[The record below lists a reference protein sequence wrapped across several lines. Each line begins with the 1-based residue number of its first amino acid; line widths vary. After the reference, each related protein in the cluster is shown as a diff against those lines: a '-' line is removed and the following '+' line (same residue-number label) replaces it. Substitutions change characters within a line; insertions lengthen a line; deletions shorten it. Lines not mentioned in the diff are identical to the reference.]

1 MFIGK
6 SEMKCRVTESQLQSM
21 ATIEQLA
28 TLANVGGTDARTCG
42 SIGREMLFNY
52 PVLTNFRLPP
62 ISNKVY
68 TAWKLPKGST
78 WMQVMHAEYTLMYL
92 MPPQGYIISGNQYT

>member
-6 SEMKCRVTESQLQSM
+6 SEIKCSVTENQLQSM

-28 TLANVGGTDARTCG
+28 ASANVGGTDARTCG

-52 PVLTNFRLPP
+52 PVLTNFRLPA
-62 ISNKVY
+62 ISNEVY
-68 TAWKLPKGST
+68 TASKLPKGST
-78 WMQVMHAEYTLMYL
+78 WMQLMHAEYTLMYL
-92 MPPQGYIISGNQYT
+92 MEPQGYIISGNQYT